1 MPTLHAAVLCDSA
14 HKEFGTGKWILVGT
28 WTIVHALAVPVLHP
42 SCALYLC
49 ISDAN
54 GDYDM
59 ELQLVHLGEEE
70 RVLARLPG
78 KFSCRD
84 RLEMTDAGITIRG
97 LRFEAFGKYEFRV
110 LLDGTL
116 VGGKPFWVKQ
126 TQPPPAREGK
136 EE

>member
-70 RVLARLPG
+70 RVLARSAAYETHLATHAEQVRQELARTLADL
-78 KFSCRD
+78 S
-84 RLEMTDAGITIRG
+84 AAIARG
-97 LRFEAFGKYEFRV
+97 Q
-110 LLDGTL
+110 
-116 VGGKPFWVKQ
+116 WVDEL
-126 TQPPPAREGK
+126 TPPPIEKIEIQTTYLKDKSA
-136 EE
+136 